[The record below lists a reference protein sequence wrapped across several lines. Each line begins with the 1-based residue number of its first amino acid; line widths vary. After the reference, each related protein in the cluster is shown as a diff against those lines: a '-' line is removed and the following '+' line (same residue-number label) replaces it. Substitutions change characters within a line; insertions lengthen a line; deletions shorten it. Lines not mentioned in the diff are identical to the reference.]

1 MQDYIKPFS
10 IRNIFAVSRDTAHLF
25 STTRTEVVPIYILL
39 LFAIV
44 SVLLGYMVFHWI
56 WSVLPI
62 SNRNESRVE
71 GFANPKYTYKPNSDS
86 PNLSI
91 TFGLS
96 DLAIDISA
104 ACGFI
109 KVDSKLIK
117 IGGTSTSAGSS
128 TSETQSP
135 STSETQSPSPNATNT
150 TMTPAPYS
158 GSDKRESFADEE
170 STKTEPTS
178 STKTEPT
185 SSTTE
190 PEPESTPSSTSTST
204 QPPYPTAAPIETTD
218 SDYTV
223 PYTELQIY
231 KMYNTATGYSSTS
244 NTNIYKMMDASYS
257 NLFDSSQLSEMPD
270 ESIEKLWNSVT
281 GNVID
286 DAIYNGT
293 SFFAIQSEMS
303 NRQCTKSGLSDYF
316 VSQIQKNKTRSSILL
331 SLKNAYYA
339 IIKPRFLI
347 NTLSNIYW
355 ENAKSITNSDKGT
368 FNSIIFVLNTGGSLA
383 TTNTLE
389 TDLSENNV
397 AKIISKDTKFT
408 MDSLRLYQMMSV
420 AFELYRFVA
429 YFEKNGSVTSG
440 NGTPAITTNVGKFIS
455 GFPKYLEKTSQL
467 ASDSPLVFLAK
478 HLPYDTKCE
487 IMSNLGP
494 YINNLK

>member
-25 STTRTEVVPIYILL
+25 STTRTKVVPTYILL

-71 GFANPKYTYKPNSDS
+71 GFANPKYTYKPRIDS

-117 IGGTSTSAGSS
+117 IGGKSGSSSTETKPTS

-135 STSETQSPSPNATNT
+135 STSETQSPSSSETNT
-150 TMTPAPYS
+150 TMTPAPD
-158 GSDKRESFADEE
+158 SDKKESFTDEQ
-170 STKTEPTS
+170 S
-178 STKTEPT
+178 STTTEPT

-190 PEPESTPSSTSTST
+190 PTSSTTTEPPKEPTSSTT
-204 QPPYPTAAPIETTD
+204 APIETPE

-257 NLFDSSQLSEMPD
+257 KLFDSSQISEMPD

-293 SFFAIQSEMS
+293 SFFAIQSEMT
-303 NRQCTKSGLSDYF
+303 NRQCTQSGLSDYF
-316 VSQIQKNKTRSSILL
+316 VSQIQKNKTRASILL

-339 IIKPRFLI
+339 IIKPRFLM
-347 NTLSNIYW
+347 NTPSNIYW

-429 YFEKNGSVTSG
+429 YFESNGSVTSG
-440 NGTPAITTNVGKFIS
+440 NGTPAITTTVSSFIS
-455 GFPKYLEKTSQL
+455 GFPKYLETTSQL

-487 IMSNLGP
+487 IMSNLEP
-494 YINNLK
+494 YVNNLK

>member
-1 MQDYIKPFS
+1 MQDDIKPFS

-25 STTRTEVVPIYILL
+25 STTRTKVVPTYILL

-56 WSVLPI
+56 WSVLPL

-71 GFANPKYTYKPNSDS
+71 GFANPKYTYKPRIDS

-117 IGGTSTSAGSS
+117 IGGKSGSS
-128 TSETQSP
+128 STETKPP
-135 STSETQSPSPNATNT
+135 STSETQSPSSSETNT
-150 TMTPAPYS
+150 APD
-158 GSDKRESFADEE
+158 SDKKESFTDEQS
-170 STKTEPTS
+170 STTTEPPTEPT
-178 STKTEPT
+178 KEPT
-185 SSTTE
+185 NSTT
-190 PEPESTPSSTSTST
+190 
-204 QPPYPTAAPIETTD
+204 APIETPE

-257 NLFDSSQLSEMPD
+257 KLFDSSQISEMPD

-303 NRQCTKSGLSDYF
+303 NRQCTQSGLSDYF
-316 VSQIQKNKTRSSILL
+316 VSQIQKNKTRASILL

-339 IIKPRFLI
+339 IIKPRFLM

-429 YFEKNGSVTSG
+429 YFESNGSVTSG
-440 NGTPAITTNVGKFIS
+440 NGTPAITTTVSSFIS

-487 IMSNLGP
+487 IMSNLEP
-494 YINNLK
+494 YVNNLK